1 MDDSSRWGR
10 FEELRPDQLQRI
22 VDRDPVAYWPL
33 GLIEHHGWHLPVGFD
48 GLKAQRLC
56 RRLAERTG
64 GVLLPVMWWGGE
76 GGHGAFKWTLYQPA
90 EAARAVLETTVL
102 RLIDFEF
109 RCIVLVAGH
118 YPWRGPMD
126 RVLPRVAEGH
136 PEVLLIFGTEMDVAA
151 PQAVLPGDHAARWET
166 AYGLVLLPEL
176 VNMDALTSGRDEGS
190 AWPQSGPPAGEARHP
205 RVQFDAADP
214 LFAQAGEDARSADA
228 AQAAAMLDGLVEH
241 VASRVSAWLGGRD
254 RG

>member
-1 MDDSSRWGR
+1 MNDDSPWGR

-22 VDRDPVAYWPL
+22 VDAAPVAYWPL

-64 GVLLPVMWWGGE
+64 GVLLPVMWWGGQ
-76 GGHGAFKWTLYQPA
+76 GGHGAFKWTLYQSTA
-90 EAARAVLETTVL
+90 AARAVLETTVL
-102 RLIDFEF
+102 QLIEFGF

-118 YPWRGPMD
+118 YPWRSLLAK
-126 RVLPRVAEGH
+126 VLPGVAERH
-136 PEVLLIFGTEMDVAA
+136 PDVLLIAGTETDIGA
-151 PQAVLPGDHAARWET
+151 PELTLPGDHASRWET
-166 AYGLVLLPEL
+166 AYGLALLPEL
-176 VNMDALTSGRDEGS
+176 VDMDALTPGRDEAA
-190 AWPQSGPPAGEARHP
+190 AWPCSGPPAQEGRHP
-205 RVQFDAADP
+205 HVCFDAADP

-228 AQAAAMLDGLVEH
+228 AEAAALLDSLVDH
-241 VASRVSAWLGGRD
+241 VASRVHCWLRERD